1 MVFPARLKHILRVNP
16 LRCCTEDIQAQN
28 HNADCDCVRAHPRQ
42 KNNDYWLQCKRKQL
56 GALEEKKALPRG
68 ENRNVDSIIHRN
80 YTVYAQNQKHYT
92 ALIELRPGEGS
103 CIDVSEH
110 NRQDTHYGHC
120 CYGHYEIYA
129 LRDGERVL
137 HLKAI
142 ALSHVHAV
150 VSTNTSSKHAVDGDD
165 ISHHRTNEL
174 VNSVFTLPNAG
185 QQDRNIN

>member
-1 MVFPARLKHILRVNP
+1 MVAMVKLRNVRKENRGYRYTDIHVCRIDLRPYRVNGYRLGAIHEANNKLIGLPENLISNSNENDGGAKAEKSFGQRLVPTMVFPARLKHILRVDP

-110 NRQDTHYGHC
+110 NR
-120 CYGHYEIYA
+120 
-129 LRDGERVL
+129 
-137 HLKAI
+137 
-142 ALSHVHAV
+142 
-150 VSTNTSSKHAVDGDD
+150 
-165 ISHHRTNEL
+165 
-174 VNSVFTLPNAG
+174 
-185 QQDRNIN
+185 